1 MSGYI
6 LCQTQKAQRP
16 YFIENISMNIYSI
29 EELCYY
35 LYHNLYLAD
44 HTVFNEELCIWL
56 RDELGLVHLAAKLK
70 QNLERN
76 VSVEEMIYP
85 VFKEIN
91 YLTYEEMKDFNSRI
105 VTYGK
110 EKAAVRQKRKGDAL
124 TENGMYVNAIQVYQK
139 ILERDD
145 LAEQRK
151 GFAASV
157 RYNLGCAYSYL
168 FQMEKAAECFLLAYQ
183 KEQSVKNLQAYLLAY
198 RSIHEKVD
206 YDKILLDLKVEE
218 GLGKEV
224 RESVKQALNSFA
236 GIPEKKTEEEN
247 LDGLLE
253 TLTREYHRS
262 TGS

>member
-6 LCQTQKAQRP
+6 LCQTKKAQRP

-44 HTVFNEELCIWL
+44 HTVFNEELCNWL
-56 RDELGLVHLAAKLK
+56 RDELELVHLAAKLK

-91 YLTYEEMKDFNSRI
+91 YLTYEEMKGFNSRI

-124 TENGMYVNAIQVYQK
+124 TENGMYVNAIGYTRNSWKERICLSREKDSQLQCAIILAVHTVIFFRWKKHRNVFWKHTEKHIQK
-139 ILERDD
+139 
-145 LAEQRK
+145 
-151 GFAASV
+151 
-157 RYNLGCAYSYL
+157 
-168 FQMEKAAECFLLAYQ
+168 M
-183 KEQSVKNLQAYLLAY
+183 
-198 RSIHEKVD
+198 
-206 YDKILLDLKVEE
+206 
-218 GLGKEV
+218 
-224 RESVKQALNSFA
+224 
-236 GIPEKKTEEEN
+236 P
-247 LDGLLE
+247 
-253 TLTREYHRS
+253 
-262 TGS
+262 

>member
-6 LCQTQKAQRP
+6 LCQTKKAQRP

-44 HTVFNEELCIWL
+44 HTVFNEELCNWL
-56 RDELGLVHLAAKLK
+56 RDELELVHLAAKLK

-91 YLTYEEMKDFNSRI
+91 YLTYEEMKGFNSRI

-124 TENGMYVNAIQVYQK
+124 TENGMYVNAIRVYQK
-139 ILERDD
+139 LLERED
-145 LAEQRK
+145 LSEQRK
-151 GFAASV
+151 GV

-168 FQMEKAAECFLLAYQ
+168 FQMEKAQECFL
-183 KEQSVKNLQAYLLAY
+183 EAY
-198 RSIHEKVD
+198 REAHSKDALKAYIIAYSSVHDKTD
-206 YDKILLDLKVEE
+206 YDKVMEELEVDEELKKDIKEE
-218 GLGKEV
+218 IRQSLKAF
-224 RESVKQALNSFA
+224 ESV
-236 GIPEKKTEEEN
+236 PEEKTDEKN
-247 LDGLLE
+247 LDALLE
-253 TLTREYHRS
+253 RLMKDYHRS

>member
-6 LCQTQKAQRP
+6 LCQTKKAQRP

-44 HTVFNEELCIWL
+44 HTVFNEELCNWL
-56 RDELGLVHLAAKLK
+56 RDELELVHLAAKLK

-85 VFKEIN
+85 
-91 YLTYEEMKDFNSRI
+91 

-124 TENGMYVNAIQVYQK
+124 TENGMYVNAIRVYQK
-139 ILERDD
+139 LLERED
-145 LAEQRK
+145 LSEQRK

-168 FQMEKAAECFLLAYQ
+168 FQMEKAQECFL
-183 KEQSVKNLQAYLLAY
+183 EAY
-198 RSIHEKVD
+198 REAHSKDALKAYIIAYSSVHDKTD
-206 YDKILLDLKVEE
+206 YDKVMEELEVDEELKKDIKEE
-218 GLGKEV
+218 IRQSLKAF
-224 RESVKQALNSFA
+224 ESV
-236 GIPEKKTEEEN
+236 PEEKTDEKN
-247 LDGLLE
+247 LDALLE
-253 TLTREYHRS
+253 RLMKDYHRS